1 VKPEQP
7 PPLIPPPKGEGKAE
21 SELNLHGT
29 WRIKSADGEHGCDY
43 EVPGDVHSS
52 LIAAG
57 VIPDPYI
64 GRNEYDV
71 RWVAEQDWIA
81 TREFEWA
88 GDGQWHLDVDYLDT
102 FTEIRINGKSVLKA
116 DNCFRRYTPDVSKA
130 LKRGKNKIE
139 IHFFSNVAEAQKRQ
153 KAQPY
158 YVPYST
164 NNCPIPDGNM
174 LRKPACHYGWD
185 WNIAIAPFG
194 AYGNFSI
201 KKAAPTPL
209 HVIVSQHHLPDGD
222 VEIGFSVAGPDPED
236 KGRDIEITCA
246 GIKRHKSCAG
256 KNANAGFFHE
266 TDAIVLK
273 KPKLWWP
280 AGSGEQNLIEV
291 SVRCGDDFWHERI
304 GLRQIEI
311 INDKDEIGARFTFR
325 VNGKEIFCR
334 GANWIPADAL
344 PSRATPELTRKLLQ
358 SAVNANMNMIRVWGG
373 GYYEQDWFYE
383 LCDELGLMVWQDFQ
397 FACNLYPADEKF
409 LHEVKQEVQHQVRR
423 LQHHACIALWCGD
436 NELIGA
442 LNWFPE
448 SRANRDRYLAAYD
461 RLNHTI
467 EQAAK
472 GADPTI
478 NWWPSS
484 PSPGPLSFGD
494 AWHDDRSG
502 DMHFWSV
509 WHEGKNFEH
518 YRDVNPRFCSEF
530 GFQSYPS
537 LHVVKKFA
545 TSEEDFNIASAV
557 MESHQKNT
565 GGNARI
571 AETMF
576 RYFRFPKDFAN
587 FCYISQIQQGLAIK
601 TAIEYWR
608 SLKPH
613 CMGTLYWQL
622 NDTWPVASWS
632 SLDHGGGW
640 KAMHYMARRFYAPVS
655 VMAVPD
661 KQGSISVKAV
671 NDTLKVQK
679 LSLALSILD
688 PAGKVHELKFVK
700 KSVPSDKAI
709 EIARLKK
716 GELPS
721 GHILIMD
728 YDAADGSK
736 ARAHFAAEPYKALH
750 IIDPQ
755 LTHRA
760 EIKNEKLHIH
770 LAAHH
775 AALFVVAECGVD
787 GNYSDNVLDLL
798 PGESATVI
806 FTPDNPAD
814 LKSAAKNLVIRNLY
828 SSSH

>member
-1 VKPEQP
+1 M
-7 PPLIPPPKGEGKAE
+7 AE
-21 SELNLHGT
+21 SHSEIDLGGT
-29 WRIKSADGEHGCDY
+29 WRIKSADGKHACDY
-43 EVPGDVHSS
+43 AVPGDVHSA
-52 LIAAG
+52 LITAG
-57 VIPDPYI
+57 IIPDPYV

-81 TREFEWA
+81 SREFEWD
-88 GDGQWHLDVDYLDT
+88 GEGQWHLDVDYLDT
-102 FTEIRINGKSVLKA
+102 VAEIKINNKSVLEA
-116 DNCFRRYTPDVSKA
+116 DNCFRRYQPNLGDA

-139 IHFFSNVAEAQKRQ
+139 IHFFSNVKEAAKRQ

-158 YVPYST
+158 YIPYST

-174 LRKPACHYGWD
+174 LRKPQCHFGWD
-185 WNIAIAPFG
+185 WNLAIAPFG
-194 AYGNFSI
+194 AYGRLALRKIPS
-201 KKAAPTPL
+201 ATHYPELEGTMVRQL
-209 HVIVSQHHLPDGD
+209 HRAGGE
-222 VEIGFSVAGPDPED
+222 VEIEVYLSATTAGAECYL
-236 KGRDIEITCA
+236 TFA
-246 GIKRHKSCAG
+246 GERKLCTSFPMKFTI
-256 KNANAGFFHE
+256 
-266 TDAIVLK
+266 K

-280 AGSGEQNLIEV
+280 AGSGEQHLFELKVECGNHIET
-291 SVRCGDDFWHERI
+291 RRI
-304 GLRQIEI
+304 GLRQVELV
-311 INDKDEIGARFTFR
+311 NETDEIGARFAFK

-358 SAVNANMNMIRVWGG
+358 AAVDVNMNMIRIWGG
-373 GYYEQDWFYE
+373 GYYEQDWFYD

-397 FACNLYPADEKF
+397 FACNIYPANEDF
-409 LHEVKQEVQHQVRR
+409 LFEVWQEVGEQVRR
-423 LQHHACIALWCGD
+423 LQHHACIAVWCGD

-448 SRANRDRYLAAYD
+448 TRANRDRYLAAYD

-472 GADPTI
+472 GVDSTI

-509 WHEGKNFEH
+509 WHEGKDFEH
-518 YRDVNPRFCSEF
+518 YRDVSPRFCSEF

-537 LHVVKKFA
+537 LHLIKQFA
-545 TSEEDFNIASAV
+545 TSEEDLNIASEV
-557 MESHQKNT
+557 MESHQKNK

-576 RYFRFPKDFAN
+576 RYFRFPKDFGN
-587 FCYISQIQQGLAIK
+587 FVYISQIQQGLAMK

-632 SLDHGGGW
+632 SLDHGGHW
-640 KAMHYMARRFYAPVS
+640 KAMHYMAERFYAPVA
-655 VMAVPD
+655 VMAIPD
-661 KQGSISVKAV
+661 KQGTITIKAV
-671 NDTLKVQK
+671 NDRLKAQK
-679 LSLALSILD
+679 LTLELTIVD
-688 PAGKVHELKFVK
+688 PAGKAKPFK
-700 KSVPSDKAI
+700 QFSKSVPADKAI
-709 EIARLKK
+709 EIAKLKSADLPK
-716 GELPS
+716 G
-721 GHILIMD
+721 HVLIMD
-728 YDAADGSK
+728 YEAADGSK
-736 ARAHFAAEPYKALH
+736 GRAHFAAEPYKALRFL
-750 IIDPQ
+750 DPQ
-755 LTHRA
+755 ISHRA
-760 EIKNEKLHIH
+760 EIKNGKLHISLSAKH
-770 LAAHH
+770 LS
-775 AALFVVAECGVD
+775 LFTTAETGVD

-798 PGESATVI
+798 PGEKAEII
-806 FTPDNPAD
+806 FTPTNAAD
-814 LKSAAKNLVIRNLY
+814 LQVAQNNLVIRNLY